1 MIIKPNTGHKVCS
14 ESQQRSLA
22 VLTKYNTNVVNAAQ
36 GGGRDSDK
44 ERGRKRDERKS
55 CHSHVYKKDRQ
66 LKNEL
71 VSKMYTLKSEY
82 PCLHNH

>member
-36 GGGRDSDK
+36 GGGRDS
-44 ERGRKRDERKS
+44 EREREREEEREMKGNPATLTFIKRTDS
-55 CHSHVYKKDRQ
+55 
-66 LKNEL
+66 
-71 VSKMYTLKSEY
+71 
-82 PCLHNH
+82 